1 MRRLLTT
8 LGLLAGCSTFGLVGS
23 AHADSTPVGPLPAGP
38 IQTISV
44 KKGQLVALALPRPSR
59 SSGLVWRVARDYDA
73 EVVRQTEEAD
83 VGDSSIVVVFEAAGA
98 GRTTVYFA
106 QTRGDAGAQAL
117 KARRVRIT
125 VT

>member
-1 MRRLLTT
+1 MRRFLTT
-8 LGLLAGCSTFGLVGS
+8 LALLAACSTTGLVES

-38 IQTISV
+38 VQTITV

-59 SSGLVWRVARDYDA
+59 SSGLVWRVARPYDA
-73 EVVRQTEEAD
+73 KVVQQTEEAD
-83 VGDSSIVVVFEAAGA
+83 VGSSSIVVVLKATGT

-106 QTRGDAGAQAL
+106 QTRGDTGTQAL
-117 KARRVRIT
+117 KALRFKIT

>member
-8 LGLLAGCSTFGLVGS
+8 LAFLAACSTMGLVES

-38 IQTISV
+38 VQTITV

-59 SSGLVWRVARDYDA
+59 SSGLVWRVARAYDA
-73 EVVRQTEEAD
+73 EVVQQTEEAD
-83 VGDSSIVVVFEAAGA
+83 VGDSSIVVVLKATGT

-106 QTRGDAGAQAL
+106 QTRGDAGTQAL
-117 KARRVRIT
+117 KALRFKIT

>member
-1 MRRLLTT
+1 M
-8 LGLLAGCSTFGLVGS
+8 GLVES

-38 IQTISV
+38 VQTITV

-59 SSGLVWRVARDYDA
+59 SSGLVWRVARAYDA

-83 VGDSSIVVVFEAAGA
+83 VGSSSIVVVMKATGT

-106 QTRGDAGAQAL
+106 QTRGDAGTQAL
-117 KARRVRIT
+117 KALRFKIT

>member
-8 LGLLAGCSTFGLVGS
+8 LAFLAACSTMGLVES

-38 IQTISV
+38 VQTIKV

-59 SSGLVWRVARDYDA
+59 SSGLVWRVARAYDA
-73 EVVRQTEEAD
+73 EVVQQTEEAD
-83 VGDSSIVVVFEAAGA
+83 VGDSSIVVVFKATGT

-106 QTRGDAGAQAL
+106 QTRGDAGTQAL
-117 KARRVRIT
+117 KVLRFKIT

>member
-8 LGLLAGCSTFGLVGS
+8 LAFLAACSTMGLVES

-38 IQTISV
+38 VQTITV
-44 KKGQLVALALPRPSR
+44 KKGQLVALALSRPSR
-59 SSGLVWRVARDYDA
+59 SSGLVWRVARAYDA
-73 EVVRQTEEAD
+73 EVVQQTEEAD
-83 VGDSSIVVVFEAAGA
+83 VGDSSIVVVLKATGT

-106 QTRGDAGAQAL
+106 QTRGDAGTQAL
-117 KARRVRIT
+117 KVLRFKIT

>member
-8 LGLLAGCSTFGLVGS
+8 LAFLAACSTMGFVES

-38 IQTISV
+38 VQTIKV

-59 SSGLVWRVARDYDA
+59 SSGLVWRVARAYDA
-73 EVVRQTEEAD
+73 EVVQQTEEAD
-83 VGDSSIVVVFEAAGA
+83 VGDSSIVVVFKATGT

-106 QTRGDAGAQAL
+106 QTRGDAGTQAL
-117 KARRVRIT
+117 KALRFKIT

>member
-125 VT
+125 AT

>member
-1 MRRLLTT
+1 MRRFLTT
-8 LGLLAGCSTFGLVGS
+8 LALLAACSTVGLVGS

-38 IQTISV
+38 VQTITV
-44 KKGQLVALALPRPSR
+44 KKGQLVALALPRPSG
-59 SSGLVWRVARDYDA
+59 SSGRVWRVARAYDA

>member
-8 LGLLAGCSTFGLVGS
+8 LALMTACSTVGLVGS

-38 IQTISV
+38 VQTITA
-44 KKGQLVALALPRPSR
+44 KRGQLVALALPRPS
-59 SSGLVWRVARDYDA
+59 SKGGLVWRVARPYDA
-73 EVVRQTEEAD
+73 DVVQQTEEAD
-83 VGDSSIVVVFEAAGA
+83 VGDSSIVVVLEATGT

-106 QTRGDAGAQAL
+106 QTRGDTGAQAL
-117 KARRVRIT
+117 KALRFRIT

>member
-8 LGLLAGCSTFGLVGS
+8 LALLAACSTFGLVGS

-38 IQTISV
+38 VQTIAV

-59 SSGLVWRVARDYDA
+59 SSGLV
-73 EVVRQTEEAD
+73 
-83 VGDSSIVVVFEAAGA
+83 
-98 GRTTVYFA
+98 VYLA
-106 QTRGDAGAQAL
+106 QTRGDAGTQAL
-117 KARRVRIT
+117 KALRFRIT

>member
-1 MRRLLTT
+1 MRRFLTT
-8 LGLLAGCSTFGLVGS
+8 FALLAACSTTGLVES

-38 IQTISV
+38 VQTVTV

-59 SSGLVWRVARDYDA
+59 SSGLVWRVARPYDA
-73 EVVRQTEEAD
+73 KVVQQTEEAD
-83 VGDSSIVVVFEAAGA
+83 VGSSSIVVVLKATGT

-106 QTRGDAGAQAL
+106 QTRGDTGTQAL
-117 KARRVRIT
+117 KALRFKIT

>member
-1 MRRLLTT
+1 MRRFLTT
-8 LGLLAGCSTFGLVGS
+8 LALLPACSTMVLVGS
-23 AHADSTPVGPLPAGP
+23 AHADSTPVGPLPPGP
-38 IQTISV
+38 VQTITV

-59 SSGLVWRVARDYDA
+59 SSGLVWRVARPYDA

-83 VGDSSIVVVFEAAGA
+83 VGASSIVVVLQATGT

-106 QTRGDAGAQAL
+106 QTRGDTAAQAL
-117 KARRVRIT
+117 KALRFKIT

>member
-1 MRRLLTT
+1 MRCSLTT
-8 LGLLAGCSTFGLVGS
+8 LALLATCTTMALVES
-23 AHADSTPVGPLPAGP
+23 AHADSTAVGPLPAGP
-38 IQTISV
+38 VQTISV

-59 SSGLVWRVARDYDA
+59 SSGLVWRVARAYDG

-83 VGDSSIVVVFEAAGA
+83 VGDSSIVVVFDAAGT

-106 QTRGDAGAQAL
+106 QTRGDAGTQAL
-117 KARRVRIT
+117 KALRFRIT